1 MTSKDLYPIHVL
13 SKRWHRSGLLAYF
26 KDNIFRLLTSEGQHI
41 QVIDF
46 RGPIHMLYVN
56 VGIDP
61 GIIIP
66 TAFGSNAIVIIVQKR
81 FVVGLRL

>member
-1 MTSKDLYPIHVL
+1 M
-13 SKRWHRSGLLAYF
+13 
-26 KDNIFRLLTSEGQHI
+26 TSEGKHI
-41 QVIDF
+41 QVIEF

-61 GIIIP
+61 GIIFP
-66 TAFGSNAIVIIVQKR
+66 TAFGSNDIVIKVQKR

>member
-1 MTSKDLYPIHVL
+1 
-13 SKRWHRSGLLAYF
+13 
-26 KDNIFRLLTSEGQHI
+26 
-41 QVIDF
+41 
-46 RGPIHMLYVN
+46 MLCVN

-66 TAFGSNAIVIIVQKR
+66 TAFGSNDIVIIVQKR

>member
-1 MTSKDLYPIHVL
+1 MS
-13 SKRWHRSGLLAYF
+13 YF
-26 KDNIFRLLTSEGQHI
+26 KDSIFRLLTSEGKHI
-41 QVIDF
+41 QVIEF

-66 TAFGSNAIVIIVQKR
+66 TALDSNAIVILVQKH

>member
-1 MTSKDLYPIHVL
+1 MS
-13 SKRWHRSGLLAYF
+13 YF
-26 KDNIFRLLTSEGQHI
+26 KDNIFRLLTSEGKHI
-41 QVIDF
+41 QVIKF

-66 TAFGSNAIVIIVQKR
+66 TAFGSNDIVIIVQKR

>member
-1 MTSKDLYPIHVL
+1 MTKLGFL
-13 SKRWHRSGLLAYF
+13 F
-26 KDNIFRLLTSEGQHI
+26 
-41 QVIDF
+41 
-46 RGPIHMLYVN
+46 YVN

-66 TAFGSNAIVIIVQKR
+66 TAFGTSNVIVIIVQKR

>member
-1 MTSKDLYPIHVL
+1 MS
-13 SKRWHRSGLLAYF
+13 YF
-26 KDNIFRLLTSEGQHI
+26 KYNIFWLLTSERKHI
-41 QVIDF
+41 PVIEF

-66 TAFGSNAIVIIVQKR
+66 TAFGSNDIVIIVQKR